1 MVVVADTSPLN
12 YLILIE
18 HVGVLPLLYARVLI
32 PPAVVEELTNP
43 RTPPSVREWVAV
55 RPAWLEVATPT
66 SSVALPALDPG
77 ESQAIMLAI
86 EAGADALLIDDQ
98 AGRKEAMRRGLAV
111 AGTLAVL
118 DDADEAG
125 LLKFEDAVAR
135 LQGTSFRISRAV
147 LSEIRRKRTG

>member
-1 MVVVADTSPLN
+1 
-12 YLILIE
+12 
-18 HVGVLPLLYARVLI
+18 
-32 PPAVVEELTNP
+32 
-43 RTPPSVREWVAV
+43 
-55 RPAWLEVATPT
+55 
-66 SSVALPALDPG
+66 
-77 ESQAIMLAI
+77 MLAI

-135 LQGTSFRISRAV
+135 LQGTTFRISRAV